1 MESSVSVI
9 TSPVTDLTVNSVQD
23 PIMGNASVVSQ
34 GYILSWRNFPPHFEN
49 HFTIALAFLDLFP
62 EL

>member
-9 TSPVTDLTVNSVQD
+9 TSLVTDLTVNSVQV

-34 GYILSWRNFPPHFEN
+34 DIYNLRKIISRRILKIILP
-49 HFTIALAFLDLFP
+49 
-62 EL
+62 